1 MVSDGFLFLV
11 IYRRFGWIRILA
23 WEEKTLSVWVTI
35 PSARPVAEVAKWA
48 AAWHERGYKIALW
61 RDGSYK
67 TQCALVLSFKGDHE
81 EISPVVFESEGS
93 TAQISVP
100 GLPPAHL
107 IIMDSYYPGYARA
120 VNWLVDAVS
129 RYYADAEWFIAAG
142 DDVFPDPNHTAD
154 EIAEECEDHFR
165 RVGREI
171 TNSLST
177 FGVMQPTG
185 DRWGENPN
193 HARPDMRSAYIDR
206 IAGSAW
212 YGREYC
218 KRVNQGKGPLWPEY
232 QHMFVDEEAR
242 AVAVQLGVY
251 WERRDLTQMHMHPGR
266 VKNYTVDM
274 IPEHMKKWASAEHWK
289 EAEAIFFRRRK
300 EGFPGSEALCAS

>member
-1 MVSDGFLFLV
+1 M
-11 IYRRFGWIRILA
+11 
-23 WEEKTLSVWVTI
+23 SVWVTI

-48 AAWHERGYKIALW
+48 EAWRERGYKVALW
-61 RDGSYK
+61 RDQDDLDLLLDLL
-67 TQCALVLSFKGDHE
+67 TQDPTGN
-81 EISPVVFESEGS
+81 
-93 TAQISVP
+93 T
-100 GLPPAHL
+100 
-107 IIMDSYYPGYARA
+107 YPGYAVCAWEHAVCALQWSKVYPGYAVA
-120 VNWLVDAVS
+120 VNRLIADIIE
-129 RYYADAEWFIAAG
+129 RDPDAEWFIAAG
-142 DDVFPDPNHTAD
+142 DDVFPDPNHTAE

-218 KRVNQGKGPLWPEY
+218 KLVNQGKGPLWPEY

-242 AVAVQLGVY
+242 AVAVKLGVY

-300 EGFPGSEALCAS
+300 EGFPGSECL